1 MCIRD
6 RIVPAEGV
14 YAGFVAAGET
24 PEALCLPSS
33 TRPAALS
40 IGRAKTFVSDHPLL
54 VEAHIL
60 EEEVEDLAGKWLAMD
75 FVERLRPQ
83 RRFEEHEDLKRQIA
97 RDCRQARQILDDIA
111 AEDTEVAEIDE

>member
-1 MCIRD
+1 
-6 RIVPAEGV
+6 
-14 YAGFVAAGET
+14 
-24 PEALCLPSS
+24 
-33 TRPAALS
+33 LS

-83 RRFEEHEDLKRQIA
+83 RRFEKREDLKQQIA
-97 RDCRQARQILDDIA
+97 RDCRQARQILDDIDRSQRA
-111 AEDTEVAEIDE
+111 NDGGADNPYG